1 MAKRRNRRNKS
12 KVQPVVANVICEEK
26 IAIRDFDNSE
36 KVVIMLADFFES
48 VAKTISRL
56 LTKTV
61 D

>member
-1 MAKRRNRRNKS
+1 MLFRSRRNKY

-26 IAIRDFDNSE
+26 IAIREFDSFE
-36 KVVIMLADFFES
+36 KTVIMLADFFES